1 VSALGVSR
9 APPIVLIGRARVT
22 VPLVGRLHFNPRVS
36 LILSYRY
43 ANGLPVSL
51 LTQAMLTNK
60 LHKRLEMAQSATQ
73 GFNQ

>member
-51 LTQAMLTNK
+51 LT
-60 LHKRLEMAQSATQ
+60 
-73 GFNQ
+73 